1 MIFRIRK
8 WIGILKANRKKVLIA
23 AVILLVLFGIYRLV
37 GQFTTYTKTAVVKD
51 YSAEG
56 EDNYSYKEFAD
67 GVVRYSKDGVIFLN
81 QKNEE
86 QWNQPAQFNAPMIVT
101 NEKAFA
107 VADRGGNS
115 LMVFNK
121 GGLLGEI
128 STNLP
133 IEQVAISNQGI
144 TAVILKQESSPKIVT
159 YDIAGNVLVETQATF
174 QNSGYP
180 MAVALSEDAN
190 LMAVSY
196 MTLKDGAISSRVVY
210 YNFGSVG
217 QSKTDNQVSE
227 TDYKTAIVPELFF
240 WDSQTSVAVAD
251 DHFDIYEGT
260 QIPEKKTTVKLDK
273 EIRSSFHSKD
283 YLGFILKNSESAG
296 YELRLYNKNGKQIL
310 SESMKGEYG
319 NVKIS
324 GKEVLLFEG
333 SKAVI
338 FTKSGHKKFQGDLG
352 METTEIVPL
361 SGTNQY
367 LLLDANKVKKV
378 KLK

>member
-1 MIFRIRK
+1 M
-8 WIGILKANRKKVLIA
+8 
-23 AVILLVLFGIYRLV
+23 
-37 GQFTTYTKTAVVKD
+37 
-51 YSAEG
+51 
-56 EDNYSYKEFAD
+56 
-67 GVVRYSKDGVIFLN
+67 IFLN

-133 IEQVAISNQGI
+133 IEQVASSNQGI

-240 WDSQTSVAVAD
+240 WDSQTSVAVAC
-251 DHFDIYEGT
+251 
-260 QIPEKKTTVKLDK
+260 L
-273 EIRSSFHSKD
+273 
-283 YLGFILKNSESAG
+283 
-296 YELRLYNKNGKQIL
+296 LYT
-310 SESMKGEYG
+310 SRC
-319 NVKIS
+319 V
-324 GKEVLLFEG
+324 
-333 SKAVI
+333 
-338 FTKSGHKKFQGDLG
+338 
-352 METTEIVPL
+352 
-361 SGTNQY
+361 
-367 LLLDANKVKKV
+367 
-378 KLK
+378 

>member
-67 GVVRYSKDGVIFLN
+67 GVVRYSRDGVIFLN

-240 WDSQTSVAVAD
+240 WDSQTRVAVAD

-260 QIPEKKTTVKLDK
+260 QISEKKTTVKLDK